1 MLDNDK
7 VIDFFE
13 RAAYMEPY
21 LRYKTI
27 YKLTNNLDVNLFNV
41 LKYNIFEYHCN
52 KIREADYIVPEE
64 FEYIIDSFFYEVLQ
78 SFHIKLG
85 MSEFAEDFIEKY
97 REPKL
102 MDTFIDIMDVLVGTF
117 NHLESII
124 IEKIKKENKAN
135 NRELS
140 EFEIEF
146 IDEHNIPIIR
156 RIIYLKKLGVI
167 DFLRK
172 EKPFNTSINSLANVL
187 SGIIDAKPTSI
198 QPLLNI
204 MLNEDSDNPKNP
216 LNSTKNVSAV
226 ENYLI
231 KIGYSLK

>member
-13 RAAYMEPY
+13 RVAYMEPY
-21 LRYKTI
+21 TRYKTI
-27 YKLTNNLDVNLFNV
+27 YELTNNLDINLFNV
-41 LKYNIFEYHCN
+41 LKHNIFEYHCD
-52 KIREADYIVPEE
+52 KIRDAMYVVPDE
-64 FEYIIDSFFYEVLQ
+64 FEHQIDSFFYEVLH

-85 MSEFAEDFIEKY
+85 MSEFAENFIERY

-102 MDTFIDIMDVLVGTF
+102 METFIDIMDVLLSDF
-117 NHLESII
+117 NHLEKII
-124 IEKIKKENKAN
+124 IEKIKKENEAN
-135 NRELS
+135 NTELS

-204 MLNEDSDNPKNP
+204 MLNGDDDNPKNP
-216 LNSTKNVSAV
+216 LNSAKNVSAV

-231 KIGYSLK
+231 KIGYPLK

>member
-7 VIDFFE
+7 VINFFE

-21 LRYKTI
+21 TRYKTI
-27 YKLTNNLDVNLFNV
+27 YELTNNLDINLFNV
-41 LKYNIFEYHCN
+41 LKHNIFEYHFD
-52 KIREADYIVPEE
+52 KIREAMYIVPDE
-64 FEYIIDSFFYEVLQ
+64 FEHQIDSFFYEVLH

-85 MSEFAEDFIEKY
+85 MSEFAENFIERY

-102 MDTFIDIMDVLVGTF
+102 METFIDIMDVLLSDF
-117 NHLESII
+117 NHLEKII

-135 NRELS
+135 NTELS

-204 MLNEDSDNPKNP
+204 MLNEDIDNPKNP
-216 LNSTKNVSAV
+216 LNSAKNVSAV

-231 KIGYSLK
+231 KIGYPLK